1 MGCLFEKGLCGKIDF
16 GKKERFV
23 LKNSLIAVS
32 CGIGILSSVSMAENP
47 LVSYHYLADPAV
59 FVMDSTFYIIA
70 DTDDESGNDGYTIKS
85 YYAFSSED
93 MQNWTDYGMIFTA
106 GREVDYATGAW
117 APGAVAKD
125 GLIYI
130 VYPNGASGIGMLSAP
145 NIAGPYTDPVG
156 SLLIGGWGSFA
167 GEVDCDGIA
176 WCFDPAI
183 FVDDDESVYI
193 TYGGGNSDTRPYGN
207 NFNLYRLNGLKP
219 SGISLDKNSRVALQ
233 GAKESFEAS
242 YIHKYKGKYYLTYN
256 DKNQH
261 ISYAISDKVS
271 GPYSYQG
278 TFMENPNIDG
288 KNINAYNNNHHGIAE
303 FRGHWYVAYHD
314 RRLALSEEH
323 PASLG
328 VANPEPGYHRSLSID
343 EFTYDGEKMNLLK
356 FTNEG
361 PKQLKN
367 FNPYKTYPALTSSK
381 QRNVRSRSDYRA
393 GKPVEHVLTPLSTK
407 ESWIRVSGVDFGA
420 GALTFSL
427 LASSVSSGNR
437 VEIWRDSLNG
447 IHAGTCEIPQ
457 TGSWSVYQKTECE
470 VRHLNGVVESLYL
483 VFKGIA
489 DSTMGVKEWTFAAGQ
504 EAIQSPYQ
512 KRAFSIPGKIEAED
526 YDVGGQGVSYFDKDV
541 ENMGGVYREDEVDVG
556 RLDSALDGFVVG
568 YTEEGEWLE
577 YTVNV
582 FESGRFKLTLNASS
596 GVDGASVKFFVDG
609 KAVTDTIK
617 IPNSGSWGVYD
628 TVSVVTSEVAAGEHV
643 LKVLVTG
650 SHANLDWFVFSV
662 LENFESTGVV
672 FRRGEVLKSGFLRR
686 ISEKKWFDLNG
697 RRQAFPWKNGAF

>member
-1 MGCLFEKGLCGKIDF
+1 M
-16 GKKERFV
+16 
-23 LKNSLIAVS
+23 A
-32 CGIGILSSVSMAENP
+32 MAENP

-70 DTDDESGNDGYTIKS
+70 DTDDESGSDGYTIKS
-85 YYAFSSED
+85 YYALSSED

-125 GLIYI
+125 GRIYI
-130 VYPNGASGIGMLSAP
+130 VYPNGASGIGMLSAS

-167 GEVDCDGIA
+167 GAVDCDGIA

-183 FVDDDESVYI
+183 FIDDDESVYI
-193 TYGGGNSDTRPYGN
+193 TYGGGNSDTRPYGD
-207 NFNLYRLNGLKP
+207 NFNLYRLNGLHP

-242 YIHKYKGKYYLTYN
+242 YIHNYKGKYYLTYN
-256 DKNQH
+256 DKSQH

-271 GPYSYQG
+271 GPYSYRG

-314 RRLALSEEH
+314 RRLALAEEH

-343 EFTYDGEKMNLLK
+343 EFTYDGEKMNPLK

-361 PKQLKN
+361 PRQLKN

-381 QRNVRSRSDYRA
+381 QRNVRSRSDYTA

-420 GALTFSL
+420 GALSFSL
-427 LASSVSSGNR
+427 LASSVSPGNR

-457 TGSWSVYQKTECE
+457 TGSWSVYQKTECA
-470 VRHLNGVVESLYL
+470 VQYLNGVVKSLYL
-483 VFKGIA
+483 VFKGGL
-489 DSTMGVKEWTFAAGQ
+489 DSTMGVKEWAFAPGV
-504 EAIQSPYQ
+504 EAPQSPYQ
-512 KRAFSIPGKIEAED
+512 KKAFLIPGKIEAED
-526 YDVGGQGVSYFDKDV
+526 YDAGGLGISFFDKDV
-541 ENMGGVYREDEVDVG
+541 ENKGGVYREDAVDVG
-556 RLDSALDGFVVG
+556 LLDSASGGFVVG

-577 YTVNV
+577 YTVDV
-582 FESGRFKLTLNASS
+582 FKTGRFKLTLRAAS
-596 GVDGASVKFFVDG
+596 GVENASVKFFVDDET
-609 KAVTDTIK
+609 VTDTVK
-617 IPNSGSWGVYD
+617 IPSGGSWNAYD
-628 TVSVVTSEVAAGEHV
+628 TVSVETSSIAAGKHV

-650 SHANLDWFVFSV
+650 SHANLDWFLFSAPDAA
-662 LENFESTGVV
+662 ESTEAV
-672 FRRGEVLKSGFLRR
+672 FRRGVVTKSGFLQR
-686 ISEKKWFDLNG
+686 IKSKKWFDLKG
-697 RRQAFPWKNGAF
+697 RRVLSPGNSVGR